1 MLTFR
6 EFNREIKLIT
16 SIEEKMTSFGIN
28 TSDFADE
35 VYELFDMFILSHF
48 TSKGVDLIIRWIY
61 DGEKVITEIKEA
73 DLFNKKEVIVI
84 NVETIEDLWDYMYKN
99 KEIYF
104 K

>member
-1 MLTFR
+1 
-6 EFNREIKLIT
+6 
-16 SIEEKMTSFGIN
+16 MTSFGIN